1 MDADRLP
8 LVASQPPRPSLTQPE
23 GLATDA
29 ESEHEA
35 SLEWFESRLRSY
47 TERIVSDMTAEQ
59 RDACDDLESVTE
71 LSPCG

>member
-1 MDADRLP
+1 MPIASLSSPVSHPDRVSLSRR
-8 LVASQPPRPSLTQPE
+8 ASPPTPR
-23 GLATDA
+23 A
-29 ESEHEA
+29 HEA

-59 RDACDDLESVTE
+59 RDVCDDLESVTE